1 MEGKKPTF
9 KIVMVAGRI
18 KRDMYTG
25 LDEATANEICEEY
38 GWEVAPDGG
47 FVWDLEIEEED

>member
-1 MEGKKPTF
+1 MTY
-9 KIVMVAGRI
+9 KIVMTAGRI
-18 KRDMYTG
+18 HRDMYTG
-25 LDEATANEICEEY
+25 LTEEEATEICEGY